1 MKLPRDLS
9 GADLAK
15 SLRSLGYEIVRQT
28 GSHMRLATQQQ
39 GEHHVTIPNHS
50 SLKIGTLAGALTD
63 VAQHFGMTRDE
74 LLSRLFG
81 S

>member
-9 GADLAK
+9 GTDLAK
-15 SLRSLGYEIVRQT
+15 SLWSLGYEIVRQT

-39 GEHHVTIPNHS
+39 GEYHLTIPNHS

-63 VAQHFGMTRDE
+63 VAQHFGVTQDE
-74 LLSRLFG
+74 LLGQLFG

>member
-9 GADLAK
+9 GAELAK
-15 SLRSLGYEIVRQT
+15 SLRSLGYEIIRQT
-28 GSHMRLATQQQ
+28 GSHMRLATEQQ
-39 GEHHVTIPNHS
+39 GEHRLTIPNHS
-50 SLKIGTLAGALTD
+50 SLKVGTLAGVLAE

-74 LLSRLFG
+74 LLRRLFG

>member
-9 GADLAK
+9 GAELAK

-39 GEHHVTIPNHS
+39 GDHHLTIPNHT
-50 SLKIGTLAGALTD
+50 SLKVGTLAGVLAE

-74 LLSRLFG
+74 LLRRLFG